1 VQREVQL
8 FSSFLGVI
16 LSAAVVQPGAKSLP
30 GAEPKGSCAQT
41 SGAVLGS
48 PHARAL
54 TRLNCAGFR
63 DDASKKCQRS
73 KLHCYRK
80 SRLIPLAFL
89 QR

>member
-1 VQREVQL
+1 MQREVQL
-8 FSSFLGVI
+8 FSSLLGVI
-16 LSAAVVQPGAKSLP
+16 LSAAVVQPERRACRERSRRDLARRP
-30 GAEPKGSCAQT
+30 AALSWEA
-41 SGAVLGS
+41 